1 MRQHFPVL
9 YARLSRLLYF
19 VDTPDTYVRFFWE
32 WKTRDHLSTTLAPD
46 TKGREKEKTYIY
58 TRLYT
63 QYTLERT
70 NEPRNP
76 EKKGYYHVY
85 ARARHDYILDTL
97 YFAVFATRGFDYTI
111 PDEIIQNHSLQQQ
124 QQHCIVYACTLW
136 HTFTHTLLEIEV
148 RCLIYYTFLAQQ
160 KKVWFQRIF
169 SL

>member
-1 MRQHFPVL
+1 MRQHFQFCTHDYPVYYISSTLQIRTPYASSENEKQEILVHLPRTPRKRKGKNVYL
-9 YARLSRLLYF
+9 YAT
-19 VDTPDTYVRFFWE
+19 VHAV
-32 WKTRDHLSTTLAPD
+32 HA
-46 TKGREKEKTYIY
+46 
-58 TRLYT
+58 
-63 QYTLERT
+63 RT
-70 NEPRNP
+70 NEWTQKSR
-76 EKKGYYHVY
+76 KKGYYHVY

-111 PDEIIQNHSLQQQ
+111 PDEIIQNHSLQQQQ

>member
-76 EKKGYYHVY
+76 EKRLLSRLC
-85 ARARHDYILDTL
+85 ARTTRLYTRH
-97 YFAVFATRGFDYTI
+97 AVFATRGFDYTI